1 MKNDPEYPFTAAQFN
16 ALSEEECQ
24 AVLAVADYLTST
36 TTEITDEDLS
46 MALNL
51 MKPSKGGVP
60 FEEIDTNVLLA
71 VRRKFAAVY
80 QPALDLAQAEL
91 KQRGFK
97 EREHFNFCLVIEP
110 SHEDMTYVA
119 VVDYDK
125 PVSYLHEWSKPW
137 HFSFENLAQLAEAV
151 LTAKANLVAR
161 VMELCKKEVYVVLED
176 GAVRQVE
183 GLPAGKQ
190 VIIVD
195 YNIEDV
201 DKSEL
206 TPSPLDGELCKL
218 TAF

>member
-1 MKNDPEYPFTAAQFN
+1 MKTDTEHPFTAAQFN
-16 ALSEEECQ
+16 ALNEAERQ
-24 AVLAVADYLTST
+24 AVLAVAEYLTSS
-36 TTEITDEDLS
+36 TTEITDEGLS
-46 MALNL
+46 MALNP
-51 MKPSKGGVP
+51 MKPSEGGVP
-60 FEEIDTNVLLA
+60 FEEIDTSVLLA

-80 QPALDLAQAEL
+80 QPAMELAEAEL
-91 KQRGFK
+91 KKKGFK
-97 EREHFNFCLVIEP
+97 EREHFNFCLIIEP
-110 SHEDMTYVA
+110 SHEDITQVT

-125 PVSYLHEWSKPW
+125 PVCYLHEWSKPW
-137 HFSFENLAQLAEAV
+137 HFSFESLAQVAEAV

-161 VMELCKKEVYVVLED
+161 VMELGKKEVYVVLED

-190 VIIVD
+190 VVIVD

-201 DKSEL
+201 DQSEL

>member
-1 MKNDPEYPFTAAQFN
+1 MKTDTEHPFTAAQFN
-16 ALSEEECQ
+16 ALNEAERQ
-24 AVLAVADYLTST
+24 AVLAVAEYLTSS
-36 TTEITDEDLS
+36 TTEITDEGLS
-46 MALNL
+46 MALNP
-51 MKPSKGGVP
+51 MKPSEGGVP
-60 FEEIDTNVLLA
+60 FEEIDTSVLLA

-80 QPALDLAQAEL
+80 QPAMELAEAEL
-91 KQRGFK
+91 KKKGFK
-97 EREHFNFCLVIEP
+97 EREHFNFCLIIEP
-110 SHEDMTYVA
+110 SHEDTTHVA

-125 PVSYLHEWSKPW
+125 PICYLHEWSKPW
-137 HFSFENLAQLAEAV
+137 HFSFESLAQVAEAV

-161 VMELCKKEVYVVLED
+161 VMELGKKEVYVVLED

-190 VIIVD
+190 VVIVD

-201 DKSEL
+201 DQSEL